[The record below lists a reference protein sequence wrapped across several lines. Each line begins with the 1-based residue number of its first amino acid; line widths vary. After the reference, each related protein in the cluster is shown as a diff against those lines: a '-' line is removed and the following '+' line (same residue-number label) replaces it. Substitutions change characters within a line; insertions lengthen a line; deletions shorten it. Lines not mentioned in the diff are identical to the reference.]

1 MENNKIHNKFLAS
14 AFTAS
19 QPSHAP
25 ELLSRNWG
33 SKIHPG
39 LTPFLEQDH
48 LVRLNVYKSVRP
60 DDTHPRVL
68 KELADALVK
77 WLSII
82 FEKSWLSDKVPGDW
96 KKENITPIKK
106 GRKEDLENYKNY
118 EPYICAWEDHRADPP
133 RKNVK
138 AHSRCGGDM
147 RQPAQLHQRQTVPDQ
162 SGDIL

>member
-82 FEKSWLSDKVPGDW
+82 FEKSWLSEKVPGDW

-106 GRKEDLENYKNY
+106 GRKEDLENYK
-118 EPYICAWEDHRADPP
+118 PVSLTSVPG
-133 RKNVK
+133 K
-138 AHSRCGGDM
+138 
-147 RQPAQLHQRQTVPDQ
+147 TVEQ
-162 SGDIL
+162 ILLITTLRHIQDKEVI

>member
-48 LVRLNVYKSVRP
+48 LVRLNVYKSVRL
-60 DDTHPRVL
+60 DNVHLRVL
-68 KELADALVK
+68 NELADVVVK
-77 WLSII
+77 PFSCHI
-82 FEKSWLSDKVPGDW
+82 
-96 KKENITPIKK
+96 
-106 GRKEDLENYKNY
+106 
-118 EPYICAWEDHRADPP
+118 
-133 RKNVK
+133 
-138 AHSRCGGDM
+138 
-147 RQPAQLHQRQTVPDQ
+147 
-162 SGDIL
+162 